1 MWLTL
6 AAAGFFGII
15 VLVTLLR
22 AEKSVANG
30 ALTVVTLLAIAV
42 AVAATIRGFEP
53 VARVASNESS
63 SVQPVNATMPALA
76 CIDDLAGDAVL
87 NACEKILFG
96 AADSTAAAVAYAAA
110 KITQL
115 TSFGDIAAAE
125 RNTTSELQA
134 LRRAVERD
142 RYGLMAYVLAARDHC
157 TASACAAFRSLGD
170 SRQIAS
176 NMDERS
182 MRNLVTRHALVVECA
197 GADPDGRLS
206 TGLPPS
212 VPTGKHSCG
221 IPDLRLDPA
230 SEYHDARARFSAL
243 REACGSKPQTAATV
257 PPSRV
262 PATARRRLRRRSADR
277 GQAPGRRAVRS
288 RQRRAGRRRA
298 ASHHR
303 HRMTDLFKAVAGPLN
318 PQHHASFIS
327 SSLRSAASRSRNSR
341 AGSPNGWRPP
351 RKRACRFVTSTSRG

>member
-1 MWLTL
+1 MNWAWSWASSLDQIWRSPTFPMWLTL

-110 KITQL
+110 KITRL

-176 NMDERS
+176 NMDERLYE
-182 MRNLVTRHALVVECA
+182 NLVTRHASSWNAPAQTQTAA
-197 GADPDGRLS
+197 GLS

-212 VPTGKHSCG
+212 VPTGKPTNAEFPTSASTPPVNIMTPEPG
-221 IPDLRLDPA
+221 SAPA
-230 SEYHDARARFSAL
+230 AKPPAAP
-243 REACGSKPQTAATV
+243 KPQTAATV
-257 PPSRV
+257 PPSPR
-262 PATARRRLRRRSADR
+262 PA
-277 GQAPGRRAVRS
+277 P
-288 RQRRAGRRRA
+288 A
-298 ASHHR
+298 ASPAPAKKQTAAKR
-303 HRMTDLFKAVAGPLN
+303 PAAAPVPLA
-318 PQHHASFIS
+318 PAAQPP
-327 SSLRSAASRSRNSR
+327 AASSE
-341 AGSPNGWRPP
+341 PP
-351 RKRACRFVTSTSRG
+351 PASND